1 MLCAVSLFS
10 GIRLPSERAG
20 RGRQM
25 PSWWLSTAPPT
36 PTPDSGGERWL
47 RAGVGGCWEPHPG
60 LASFFVFVCFIFAW
74 VPQSSPRRR
83 LSALTGAREC
93 GVSSTVLTNNSCEEE
108 GAEADRPQ
116 TREKLAV

>member
-1 MLCAVSLFS
+1 
-10 GIRLPSERAG
+10 
-20 RGRQM
+20 M

-47 RAGVGGCWEPHPG
+47 RAGGGCWEPHPG